1 MESNPT
7 AAVFH
12 VLLEGAA
19 RGLAAGTGVQTDDD
33 AVLFQ
38 PFVRVTFK
46 RGGLV
51 HNPSF
56 AIGQLVEKLD
66 GLTVKLHMGF
76 LGTGLPVQEG
86 FEAWGTGIVG
96 WIAFFL
102 GGDSCQEAEPSN
114 QC

>member
-1 MESNPT
+1 METNPT

-19 RGLAAGTGVQTDDD
+19 RGLAAGTDVQTDDD

-51 HNPSF
+51 QNPSF

-76 LGTGLPVQEG
+76 LGTGFPVQEG
-86 FEAWGTGIVG
+86 FEAWGAGVVG
-96 WIAFFL
+96 WITFIL
-102 GGDSCQEAEPSN
+102 GMNGRQQTKRAY
-114 QC
+114 QR